1 MLFVRK
7 PVKTHSSSTFLVD
20 TTLKPEHEPPPKG
33 LRRDVSEATSLHFP
47 VSPLGGDLSP
57 SSPTRVHRMELL
69 KKGSPKSKALESLR
83 AKIQQQK
90 LERISGRPVTELMHQ
105 CHVVRKV
112 CRVTSKGARI
122 VPGTAGVMGLC
133 VRKAYLSPSAS
144 TASHLKPDSKGAALR
159 NSHKKTQQKE
169 QLKVQNQPKEKR
181 KENISPTEQSTRQK
195 QNAQELHEYMH
206 RQALERRRK
215 ERQMKRKAEL
225 EKEKRRMS
233 VHEVLKKQKEALQ
246 TVRKQQIQ
254 EPVKSTNAERKSGN
268 VLLESKP
275 TATNSSMALRWA
287 QCDAGTGQTE
297 CFSEAS
303 NPADLNRSQIS
314 LAETQKHRVE
324 VIRKMMVSLDARV
337 ENEAAQLVIMGLK
350 GTLAVNAGKQNE
362 AADRN
367 KEKESVSTDGN
378 APKKKEIKISMD
390 QWACP
395 AAETCT
401 IQREQATIQGTS
413 EKSDYS
419 ESTDSTSKWSEL
431 SEAYSQSQLQRHL
444 SLAQSQQFLREEELR
459 ARQHSAL
466 FRLREKALW
475 ERTQAELAWL
485 EHCKKQVSS
494 EDNSLAEIKRK
505 QEEVVS
511 RLRQEQAEIHHW
523 RNVYKCGR
531 QQRRLLLC
539 HQRDILD
546 IKKSATHF
554 REVLQKQAEAETDTR
569 PVDAAP
575 ALEAKSFITK
585 PGIIHAAGSR
595 DKSPGKQGRQV
606 CDNSLLLS
614 CFKHLRV
621 IYHLSLI
628 YRTH

>member
-1 MLFVRK
+1 MVNKCRYKVPNKL
-7 PVKTHSSSTFLVD
+7 
-20 TTLKPEHEPPPKG
+20 TTQCTSETVG
-33 LRRDVSEATSLHFP
+33 LTVCCN
-47 VSPLGGDLSP
+47 
-57 SSPTRVHRMELL
+57 
-69 KKGSPKSKALESLR
+69 
-83 AKIQQQK
+83 
-90 LERISGRPVTELMHQ
+90 RI
-105 CHVVRKV
+105 
-112 CRVTSKGARI
+112 
-122 VPGTAGVMGLC
+122 
-133 VRKAYLSPSAS
+133 
-144 TASHLKPDSKGAALR
+144 
-159 NSHKKTQQKE
+159 
-169 QLKVQNQPKEKR
+169 
-181 KENISPTEQSTRQK
+181 
-195 QNAQELHEYMH
+195 
-206 RQALERRRK
+206 
-215 ERQMKRKAEL
+215 
-225 EKEKRRMS
+225 
-233 VHEVLKKQKEALQ
+233 
-246 TVRKQQIQ
+246 
-254 EPVKSTNAERKSGN
+254 
-268 VLLESKP
+268 
-275 TATNSSMALRWA
+275 
-287 QCDAGTGQTE
+287 GQTE

-314 LAETQKHRVE
+314 LAETQRHRVE
-324 VIRKMMVSLDARV
+324 VIRKMMASLDARV

-350 GTLAVNAGKQNE
+350 GALEANAGKQNE

-367 KEKESVSTDGN
+367 KERESVSTDEN

-401 IQREQATIQGTS
+401 VQREQATIQGTS
-413 EKSDYS
+413 EQSDYS

-431 SEAYSQSQLQRHL
+431 SEVYSQSQLQRHL

-459 ARQHSAL
+459 ARQYSAL

-485 EHCKKQVSS
+485 DHCKKQVTS

-575 ALEAKSFITK
+575 APEAKSFITK

-595 DKSPGKQGRQV
+595 DKSPGKQGRWD
-606 CDNSLLLS
+606 CE
-614 CFKHLRV
+614 
-621 IYHLSLI
+621 
-628 YRTH
+628 